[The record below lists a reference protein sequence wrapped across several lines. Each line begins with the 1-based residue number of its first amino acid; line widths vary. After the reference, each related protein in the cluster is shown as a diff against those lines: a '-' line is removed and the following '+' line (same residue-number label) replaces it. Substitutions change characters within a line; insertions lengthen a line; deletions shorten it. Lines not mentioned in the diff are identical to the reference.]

1 MDFGFTPEQDML
13 RETARRFLE
22 TECAPATVRAA
33 IASPTAHDP
42 ALWRQLAELGWL
54 GVLVPEAYGGLGGSF
69 LDLTV
74 ILEETGKVLLPGPF
88 FATAVLGTTALLAAG
103 SAAQRER
110 LLPAIARGDLVVALA
125 AGPAA
130 DATAREPAM
139 LTARPHHDGWVLAGA
154 ERFVLDAHVADRL
167 VVAAR
172 PADGSPD
179 DTTLFLIDP
188 RAGGVEILPLRTADM
203 TRRWCTLRCA
213 DVPIAAA
220 DVLGS
225 PGGGAAALRRTLAH
239 AESGLATEL
248 VGVAQRALDMS
259 VAYANTRTQFGRP
272 IGSFQAIKH
281 KCVDMMVAVENARSL
296 AYYAAWTVS
305 EDAPE
310 AHQAVAMA
318 KAYASDMG
326 KTVTSEAIQVH
337 GGIGFT
343 WEHDLHLYYRRA
355 LAAEASFGTAAV
367 HRERIADTILADA
380 PVR

>member
-22 TECAPATVRAA
+22 TECASATVRAA

-42 ALWRQLAELGWL
+42 ALWRRLADLGWL
-54 GVLVPEAYGGLGGSF
+54 GVLVPEAYGGLGGTF

-74 ILEETGKVLLPGPF
+74 ILEETGKALLPGPF
-88 FATAVLGTTALLAAG
+88 FATAVLGTTALLAGG
-103 SAAQRER
+103 SPAQRER
-110 LLPAIARGDLVVALA
+110 WLPRIVRGDLVIALA
-125 AGPAA
+125 AGPVGEP
-130 DATAREPAM
+130 TSREPTT
-139 LTARPHHDGWVLAGA
+139 LTARPHSDGWVLAGA
-154 ERFVLDAHVADRL
+154 ERFVLDAHVAGLL

-172 PADGSPD
+172 RTDGAPD
-179 DTTLFLIDP
+179 DTTLFLVDP
-188 RAGGVEILPLRTADM
+188 GAAGVEIVPARTADM
-203 TRRWCTLRCA
+203 TRRWCALRCA
-213 DVPIAAA
+213 DVPIAGA
-220 DVLGS
+220 DVLGP
-225 PGGGAAALRRTLAH
+225 PGGGAPALRRTLAH
-239 AESGLATEL
+239 AESALATEL
-248 VGVAQRALDMS
+248 VGVGQRALDMS

-296 AYYAAWTVS
+296 AYYAAWCVS

-310 AHQAVAMA
+310 APQAVAMA

-355 LAAEASFGTAAV
+355 LAAEASLGTAVV
-367 HRERIADTILADA
+367 HRDRIADRILADA
-380 PVR
+380 RVR